1 MVDRRDH
8 WFWLEKT
15 NLDKHTITYNAC
27 TTSTVSH
34 FRVSSGGDEAPPPMP
49 SHTGGSRPLSP
60 EIWFLSVDAMVN
72 NGRVQTLSIYLLSPS
87 ELAPEGASKW
97 GVSLLG
103 ILVCGVFSV
112 LYPNLLTWRMIL
124 SYDRMKIPYTRM
136 NRQTIQRV
144 HHPLCGSQVV
154 DVYSSAWLFR
164 W

>member
-1 MVDRRDH
+1 
-8 WFWLEKT
+8 
-15 NLDKHTITYNAC
+15 
-27 TTSTVSH
+27 
-34 FRVSSGGDEAPPPMP
+34 
-49 SHTGGSRPLSP
+49 
-60 EIWFLSVDAMVN
+60 MVN